1 MTKFF
6 DQFPIINYNLTGVN
20 GNTNEVTDI
29 FRRVKIRS
37 KIADNVTLF
46 DNYDVA
52 EGERPE
58 DVAYKVYGES
68 DYFWVITL
76 VNNIVN
82 RYYDWPL
89 DQFSFQ
95 QFLKDKYSNP
105 DGIHHYEVTQSSGR
119 TTGQGPDDYSHK
131 VEVNS
136 DEEGAVSISNRQY
149 EERLQEKYAQ
159 IRLLDTRYLVPF
171 IEEFDRLVKQEA

>member
-20 GNTNEVTDI
+20 GNTTEVTDI

-58 DVAYKVYGES
+58 DVAYKIYGES

-89 DQFSFQ
+89 DEFTFQ
-95 QFLKDKYSNP
+95 QFVADKYDNP
-105 DGIHHYEVTQSSGR
+105 EGIHHYEITQKSGPKD
-119 TTGQGPDDYSHK
+119 GSGPSDYDQKIH
-131 VEVNS
+131 VNA
-136 DEEGAVSISNRQY
+136 DTVGAVSVSNIQHERREQDKKRQIKLLPPTYIS
-149 EERLQEKYAQ
+149 A
-159 IRLLDTRYLVPF
+159 F
-171 IEEFDRLVKQEA
+171 IEEFQLLINS